1 MNRIAFAAAAIS
13 LMASAPAFAQ
23 QAPRLEG
30 DFASQHVV
38 YDDAYRGNIVGG
50 GPVTISRID
59 QGRPVLSYSIQ
70 GPAQRGIAGQVPVV
84 QNVGGRDRTVWV
96 PSRG

>member
-30 DFASQHVV
+30 DFANQHVV

-50 GPVTISRID
+50 GPVTISRI
-59 QGRPVLSYSIQ
+59 RP
-70 GPAQRGIAGQVPVV
+70 GPAGAELLHPGPRATGHREPGARGAERRRP
-84 QNVGGRDRTVWV
+84 
-96 PSRG
+96 

>member
-38 YDDAYRGNIVGG
+38 YDNAYRGNIVGG
-50 GPVTISRID
+50 GAVAVSRID
-59 QGRPVLSYSIQ
+59 EGRPVLSYSVQ
-70 GPAQRGIAGQVPVV
+70 GPAQRGIAGQAPVV
-84 QNVGGRDRTVWV
+84 QNIGGRDRTVWV